1 MVPSAE
7 EDEKK
12 APSLN
17 RLMKSRLEKL
27 VAKKDATYV
36 CPHLPTLIL
45 KNFAYRGRI
54 LSDIFMILPSKKE
67 WPSYYKEIKHPQCL
81 ETIYVRLLL
90 LSHFMIVILYTET
103 H

>member
-17 RLMKSRLEKL
+17 RLMKSKLEKL

-36 CPHLPTLIL
+36 CPQISMPYSQNLHI
-45 KNFAYRGRI
+45 
-54 LSDIFMILPSKKE
+54 
-67 WPSYYKEIKHPQCL
+67 
-81 ETIYVRLLL
+81 
-90 LSHFMIVILYTET
+90 
-103 H
+103 